1 MKRLLLNCN
10 PLDRLL
16 GGGVEEGTITE
27 IYGEAGSGKTNF
39 CLQATR
45 ECIASGEKVAYIDA
59 DGISIER
66 LRQLCDG
73 YDYKKILSHTLFF
86 TPTSFEEQEQ
96 MVTKAINIDGIGMVI
111 IDSFNMFYRMALE
124 YDEEGVNRAL
134 NRQITTLQV
143 AARTKGFYVILA
155 GQVYSTEDHDV
166 LPFAGRGIEHIAK
179 TIVKFERVGIGKRQ
193 ATIMKHRSQPEGKTA
208 MFTITQH
215 GLE

>member
-1 MKRLLLNCN
+1 
-10 PLDRLL
+10 
-16 GGGVEEGTITE
+16 
-27 IYGEAGSGKTNF
+27 
-39 CLQATR
+39 
-45 ECIASGEKVAYIDA
+45 
-59 DGISIER
+59 
-66 LRQLCDG
+66 
-73 YDYKKILSHTLFF
+73 
-86 TPTSFEEQEQ
+86 